1 MENLGEIGALL
12 SSAAYFT
19 HLSISG
25 ITLAFPKRPS
35 WIAFGGALG
44 LGVLFTALLAVASGA
59 ILSHPFTSQIVAQII
74 LVGVAAGGGAAG
86 TAVTQSSAEAKRQH
100 AIGPEPKPEPDPLT
114 PKAQPAGAI
123 AIEH

>member
-1 MENLGEIGALL
+1 MDPAVANLGEIGALF

-25 ITLAFPKRPS
+25 ITLAFSKRSS

-44 LGVLFTALLAVASGA
+44 FGVLFTALLAVASGTV
-59 ILSHPFTSQIVAQII
+59 LNHPFTAQVAAQVI

-86 TAVTQSSAEAKRQH
+86 TAVTQSSAE
-100 AIGPEPKPEPDPLT
+100 
-114 PKAQPAGAI
+114 
-123 AIEH
+123 